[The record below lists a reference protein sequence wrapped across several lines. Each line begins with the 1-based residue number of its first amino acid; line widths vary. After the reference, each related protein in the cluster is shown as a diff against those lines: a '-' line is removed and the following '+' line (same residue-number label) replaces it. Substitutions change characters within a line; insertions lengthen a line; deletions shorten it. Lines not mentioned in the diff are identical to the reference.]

1 MRLYMRTVMENIQ
14 KSEIQKSKLII
25 NQFIVSCSHSFRSP
39 LKSISGL
46 VNLMHYNQE
55 HASQDA
61 GVYLDLID
69 STVDKMEH
77 TLDELEYFLENSNR
91 KVKRKTI
98 DCKKFVAGVV
108 NQHKGEL
115 KIKGISVDISIEESV
130 PLYADLARLRII
142 LINLFSNAIQF
153 QDRGKES
160 RMIGISMR
168 ITDNNCVLAI
178 SDNGIGIELRNHR
191 KIFQLFFRATEKSSG
206 TGVGLYVVKELVNKM
221 KGTITVTSTPGKG
234 STFRINLPN
243 EVPKKM
249 CK

>member
-1 MRLYMRTVMENIQ
+1 METLITDLN
-14 KSEIQKSKLII
+14 KSEIQQAKLVI
-25 NQFIVSCSHSFRSP
+25 NQFIISCSHSFRSP

-55 HASQDA
+55 HALQDT
-61 GVYLDLID
+61 GIYLDLID

-98 DCKKFVAGVV
+98 DCKKFVADAV

-115 KIKGISVDISIEESV
+115 KIKGIHVETSIKEGV
-130 PLYADLARLRII
+130 PLYTDMARLRII
-142 LINLFSNAIQF
+142 LINIFSNAIQF
-153 QDRGKES
+153 QDHSKEI
-160 RMIGISMR
+160 RRVGISMR
-168 ITDNNCVLAI
+168 ITDNNCTLSI
-178 SDNGIGIELRNHR
+178 SDNGIGIERKNHR

-221 KGTITVTSTPGKG
+221 NGTITVISTPGEG
-234 STFRINLPN
+234 STFRISLPN
-243 EVPKKM
+243 GIPKKDR
-249 CK
+249 